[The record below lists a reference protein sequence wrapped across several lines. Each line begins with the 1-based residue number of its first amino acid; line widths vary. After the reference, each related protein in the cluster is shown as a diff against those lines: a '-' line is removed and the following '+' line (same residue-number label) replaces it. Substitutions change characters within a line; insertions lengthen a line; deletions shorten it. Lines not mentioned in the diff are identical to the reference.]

1 MLCYTNNMQT
11 TILTVAEIDPLLE
24 RVRTAAGRTTQAIGR
39 LISSEPDGVEVL
51 RQMKFTEMAWH
62 PIDDRPLNLIE
73 QLNQT
78 WTYLVTLK
86 ALTFLFERHPA
97 AGGFRLNLGTA
108 RGTDIESV
116 APRVV
121 AAEVFA
127 AVHPSNTRKLVKD
140 LKRLGLEWPDA
151 KARYVFFGAPG
162 FRQERQHKLETVDGI
177 EVWGIDV

>member
-1 MLCYTNNMQT
+1 ME
-11 TILTVAEIDPLLE
+11 TVVLALAEIDPLIE
-24 RVRTAAGRTTQAIGR
+24 RVRAAAARTTQAIYR
-39 LISSEPDGVEVL
+39 LIGSEPDAVEVL
-51 RQMKFTEMAWH
+51 RLMKFAEMAWH

-86 ALTFLFERHPA
+86 ALPFLFKRHPS

-108 RGTDIESV
+108 SGTDIESM
-116 APRVV
+116 APNVV

-127 AVHPSNTRKLVKD
+127 AVHPSNNKKLQKDLRKLA
-140 LKRLGLEWPDA
+140 LECPNA
-151 KARYVFFGAPG
+151 QARYVFFGAPG
-162 FRQERQHKLETVDGI
+162 FRHERQHKFETVDGI

>member
-1 MLCYTNNMQT
+1 MQT

-24 RVRTAAGRTTQAIGR
+24 RVRAAAGRTTQAIGR

-86 ALTFLFERHPA
+86 ALVFLFERHPA
-97 AGGFRLNLGTA
+97 AGGFRLNLGT
-108 RGTDIESV
+108 
-116 APRVV
+116 P
-121 AAEVFA
+121 AERTSKA
-127 AVHPSNTRKLVKD
+127 WPQGLSRQKSSPLCIRRTTRSWRK
-140 LKRLGLEWPDA
+140 
-151 KARYVFFGAPG
+151 
-162 FRQERQHKLETVDGI
+162 T
-177 EVWGIDV
+177 

>member
-1 MLCYTNNMQT
+1 MQT
-11 TILTVAEIDPLLE
+11 TILALAEIDPVLE
-24 RVRTAAGRTTQAIGR
+24 RVRAAAERTTQAIGE
-39 LISSEPDGVEVL
+39 LIGAESDSVEIL
-51 RQMKFTEMAWH
+51 RRMKFTEIAWH

-86 ALTFLFERHPA
+86 ALPFLFERHPS

-108 RGTDIESV
+108 GGTDIESLV
-116 APRVV
+116 PNVV

-127 AVHPSNTRKLVKD
+127 AVHPSNNRKLAKD
-140 LKRLGLEWPDA
+140 LKKLALECPDA
-151 KARYVFFGAPG
+151 EARYVFFGAPG
-162 FRQERQHKLETVDGI
+162 FRHERQHKLETVDGI

>member
-1 MLCYTNNMQT
+1 MQT
-11 TILTVAEIDPLLE
+11 TILTLAEIDPLLE
-24 RVRTAAGRTTQAIGR
+24 RVRAAAGRTTQVIGR
-39 LISSEPDGVEVL
+39 LIGSESDGVEVL
-51 RQMKFTEMAWH
+51 RQMKFAEMGWH
-62 PIDDRPLNLIE
+62 PIDDWPLNLIE

-86 ALTFLFERHPA
+86 ALPFLFERHPA

-108 RGTDIESV
+108 SGTDIESV

-127 AVHPSNTRKLVKD
+127 AVHPSNNRKLTKE
-140 LKRLGLEWPDA
+140 LKRLALECPDA
-151 KARYVFFGAPG
+151 QARYVFFGAPG
-162 FRQERQHKLETVDGI
+162 FRHERQHKLESVEGI

>member
-1 MLCYTNNMQT
+1 MQT

-24 RVRTAAGRTTQAIGR
+24 RVRAAAGRTTQAIGR

-51 RQMKFTEMAWH
+51 RRMKFTEMAWH

-86 ALTFLFERHPA
+86 ALAFLFERHPA